1 LDANNRLKLIDV
13 DYIYEDY
20 DNFYISSGLD
30 GRVEIVTS
38 GMGIMVDGMKLKPFK
53 PVDAVKLP

>member
-1 LDANNRLKLIDV
+1 LIDV
-13 DYIYEDY
+13 DYIYDDY